1 MYSPHLFRGMENA
14 RNGGLEEAAGGFHIG
29 DSVLDLSRSPMLSP
43 RASSCNQ
50 YGGLGNVSVQ
60 SLEMGGRLCF
70 QRGSFENGADS
81 GMVVGGLRADGMDPF
96 DRIRELVDERFTGG
110 SAGEGAFYGGGG
122 GGRLSVDFSAVSMEK
137 AGDDKIIRRL
147 AQNRE
152 AARKSRLRKKVR
164 AFNPFF
170 GNADALLVV
179 LLCSPAEISSI
190 VSKACIL
197 YLSLEK
203 LLGVDIG
210 RLPRVEAYVHH
221 LESSRLKLIQLEQEL
236 QRARQQGLFSASGY
250 LGNLGL
256 SAGVN
261 GALAFDMEY
270 ARWLDQHQNQ
280 ISDLRSA
287 FNSQADDD
295 ELRLLVDGLMSH
307 YDVIFKLKSICT
319 RSDVFHMLSGLWTTP
334 AERCFM
340 WLGGFRSSELL
351 KMLVSHL
358 EPLTDQQLIGICN
371 LQQSSQQAEDALSQG
386 MEALQQSLTDTLS
399 PASFNSN
406 PCSDNVANYMNQMA
420 IAMSK
425 LGTLENFLRQ
435 ADLLRQQTLQQM
447 HRILSTRQAARALL
461 AISDYFSRLR
471 ALSSL
476 WLARPRD

>member
-1 MYSPHLFRGMENA
+1 MYAPHLFRGMENA

-29 DSVLDLSRSPMLSP
+29 DSVLDLSRSPILSP

-110 SAGEGAFYGGGG
+110 SGGEGAFYVG
-122 GGRLSVDFSAVSMEK
+122 GGRVSVDSSA
-137 AGDDKIIRRL
+137 IIRRL

-152 AARKSRLRKKVR
+152 AARKSRLRKK
-164 AFNPFF
+164 
-170 GNADALLVV
+170 
-179 LLCSPAEISSI
+179 
-190 VSKACIL
+190 
-197 YLSLEK
+197 
-203 LLGVDIG
+203 
-210 RLPRVEAYVHH
+210 AYVHH

-287 FNSQADDD
+287 FNSQADDE

-307 YDVIFKLKSICT
+307 YDVVFKLKSICT

-358 EPLTDQQLIGICN
+358 EPLTDQQLIGLCN

-399 PASFNSN
+399 PASFNTN

>member
-1 MYSPHLFRGMENA
+1 MENA

-29 DSVLDLSRSPMLSP
+29 DSVLDLSRSPILSP

-50 YGGLGNVSVQ
+50 YGGLGNSVQ

-110 SAGEGAFYGGGG
+110 SGGEGAFYGGGG
-122 GGRLSVDFSAVSMEK
+122 GRVSVDSSAVSMEK
-137 AGDDKIIRRL
+137 TGDDKIIRRL

-152 AARKSRLRKKVR
+152 AARKSRLRKK
-164 AFNPFF
+164 
-170 GNADALLVV
+170 
-179 LLCSPAEISSI
+179 
-190 VSKACIL
+190 
-197 YLSLEK
+197 
-203 LLGVDIG
+203 
-210 RLPRVEAYVHH
+210 AYVHH

-256 SAGVN
+256 SAGMN

-287 FNSQADDD
+287 FNSQADDE
-295 ELRLLVDGLMSH
+295 ELRLIVDGLMSH
-307 YDVIFKLKSICT
+307 YDVLFKLKSICT

-351 KMLVSHL
+351 KVIS
-358 EPLTDQQLIGICN
+358 
-371 LQQSSQQAEDALSQG
+371 
-386 MEALQQSLTDTLS
+386 
-399 PASFNSN
+399 
-406 PCSDNVANYMNQMA
+406 
-420 IAMSK
+420 
-425 LGTLENFLRQ
+425 
-435 ADLLRQQTLQQM
+435 TLQYLFLMQ
-447 HRILSTRQAARALL
+447 
-461 AISDYFSRLR
+461 
-471 ALSSL
+471 
-476 WLARPRD
+476 